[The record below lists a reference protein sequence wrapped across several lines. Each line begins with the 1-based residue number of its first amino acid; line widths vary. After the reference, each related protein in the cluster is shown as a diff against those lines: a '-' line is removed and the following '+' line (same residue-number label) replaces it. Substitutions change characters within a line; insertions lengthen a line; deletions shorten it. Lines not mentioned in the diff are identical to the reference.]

1 MSKTPRKPRLTLD
14 AHGRPI
20 AEVEISKGI
29 FDQVVDTRKVRALKG
44 DKLKLAETQKV
55 RRPDFNPYAGGAI
68 DKPTKKRNGTD
79 YLRALSEE
87 IKRRRVTGES
97 QG

>member
-1 MSKTPRKPRLTLD
+1 MRTKPQKPRLSLD

-29 FDQVVDTRKVRALKG
+29 FDRMVDTSKVRTLKG
-44 DKLKLAETQKV
+44 HELKLTETVKV
-55 RRPDFNPYAGGAI
+55 RRPDFNPYDGDGAN
-68 DKPTKKRNGTD
+68 KALKKRNGTD

-87 IKRRRVTGES
+87 IKRRRKTGV
-97 QG
+97 